1 MSPHSPIL
9 SHGSPRYAAIDALR
23 GAAMVWMTAFH
34 FGFDLAHFGLWNQ
47 NFRLDPFWTLQRT
60 AIVSLF
66 LFCAGFSQA
75 MAVRHGKDWTR
86 FWKRWAQIAGCAVL
100 VSVGSYAMFPTSFI
114 YFGVLHGMAVMLIV
128 ARLTYLDGTELDF
141 VKEGLNEGFK
151 FNNPNV
157 RGECGC
163 GESFNI

>member
-1 MSPHSPIL
+1 MFPHSPIL
-9 SHGSPRYAAIDALR
+9 SQGSPRYAAIDALR
-23 GAAMVWMTAFH
+23 GAAMVWMTVFH

-75 MAVRHGKDWTR
+75 VAVHHGQDWTR

-128 ARLTYLDGTELDF
+128 ARLTAGWGPWLWLAGGFAL
-141 VKEGLNEGFK
+141 GL
-151 FNNPNV
+151 PTLAAYP
-157 RGECGC
+157 
-163 GESFNI
+163 

>member
-1 MSPHSPIL
+1 MFQHSPIL
-9 SHGSPRYAAIDALR
+9 SQGSPRYAAIDALR

-75 MAVRHGKDWTR
+75 VAVHHGQDWTR

-100 VSVGSYAMFPTSFI
+100 VSGGSYAMFPNSFI
-114 YFGVLHGMAVMLIV
+114 
-128 ARLTYLDGTELDF
+128 
-141 VKEGLNEGFK
+141 
-151 FNNPNV
+151 
-157 RGECGC
+157 
-163 GESFNI
+163 